1 MAKKAKKAKKAKTPV
16 IGTLCVLAVAFQ
28 AVLASSAGPARLQTT
43 SASGVYTEAQATRGA
58 VLYADNCS
66 YCHLNDL
73 SGGDLAPALTGP
85 SFVARWSMRSLGEL
99 FDYMRSVMPLNSP
112 GGLSAQQN
120 ADLLAFM
127 LRRADYPPGAK
138 ELPASTEALD
148 PIALAARP

>member
-1 MAKKAKKAKKAKTPV
+1 MAKMAQRAKKPV
-16 IGTLCVLAVAFQ
+16 IGTMCVLAVAFQ
-28 AVLASSAGPARLQTT
+28 AVLASSAAPARLQTT
-43 SASGVYTEAQATRGA
+43 SASGVYTEAQATRGEA
-58 VLYADNCS
+58 LYADNCS

-73 SGGDLAPALTGP
+73 SGGDLAPALAGP
-85 SFVARWSMRSLGEL
+85 GFVARWSTRSLGEL

-127 LRRADYPPGAK
+127 LRRANYPLGAK

>member
-1 MAKKAKKAKKAKTPV
+1 MRREPEVERRPAPRPGGDPRVLHERAV
-16 IGTLCVLAVAFQ
+16 GTEYPNAAVAPV
-28 AVLASSAGPARLQTT
+28 ADRLAGP
-43 SASGVYTEAQATRGA
+43 G
-58 VLYADNCS
+58 
-66 YCHLNDL
+66 
-73 SGGDLAPALTGP
+73 
-85 SFVARWSMRSLGEL
+85 FVARWSTRSLGEL

-127 LRRADYPPGAK
+127 LRRANYPPEAK